1 MQDGGSS
8 GVRLADVLSA
18 LSVATDLGLGRPV
31 EHMHR
36 SAVVAIRLGRSLG
49 LDDGQAQVL
58 HDVALLTYSGCHVYG
73 NEAAEW
79 FGDDIGFREA
89 ATRVDLAG
97 MTATRLMLRWAGSDG
112 GPASRFAKAAQLMA
126 TGGRS
131 IAEQMANHC
140 AATGELARRLGLDDA
155 VRTGIEQSYTRWD
168 GKGVPAGIGGE
179 ALTMESR
186 IAHVAECAETI
197 HHLGGVDAA
206 VEAVAARR
214 GTDFDPTVVDA
225 FLADATAALAPLE
238 GDSIPELHEP
248 VPRPP
253 LTEAALD
260 AALEALG
267 DFCDLRCHFF
277 AGHARGTAALAERAA
292 SSMQLPEASVTL
304 LRRAALV
311 HDMGRAGVPGS
322 VWNRQGPLR
331 PADTERMRLHAYLV
345 ERMFARPAPL
355 HRIGVLAAAHHER
368 MDGSGYHRGLA
379 GAALTAPARILA
391 AADAYH
397 AMLQSRAHRPAFE
410 PSDAARELEEGAA
423 TGLFDPAAVEA
434 VLDAAG
440 HDAPVRRA
448 GGPAGLTARESETL
462 ALLAQGLTNKGI
474 AHRLGIT
481 PKTVG
486 NHIEHI
492 YTKLAVSSR
501 AAAAL
506 RAMELGLVDP
516 ASTSDPTPLDAAG
529 GRQSDRP
536 GEEAS
541 TTL

>member
-1 MQDGGSS
+1 MLDGGSS
-8 GVRLADVLSA
+8 GVRLAEVLSA

-97 MTATRLMLRWAGSDG
+97 MTATRLMLRWVGSDG
-112 GPASRFAKAAQLMA
+112 GPTRRLTQATKLMA

-131 IAEQMANHC
+131 IAQQMANHC

-155 VRTGIEQSYTRWD
+155 VRAGIEQSYTRWD
-168 GKGVPAGIGGE
+168 GKGVPGDLGGE
-179 ALTMESR
+179 VLTLESR
-186 IAHVAECAETI
+186 IAHVAECAETM
-197 HHLGGVDAA
+197 HHFGGIDTA

-214 GTDFDPTVVDA
+214 GTDFDPAVVDA
-225 FLADATAALAPLE
+225 FCSDAAAVLAPL
-238 GDSIPELHEP
+238 DSEITPELHEP
-248 VPRPP
+248 IPRPP
-253 LTEAALD
+253 LTEAELD

-267 DFCDLRCHFF
+267 DFCDLRCPFF

-292 SSMQLPEASVTL
+292 SSMQLPKASVTL

-322 VWNRQGPLR
+322 VWNRHGPLR

-368 MDGSGYHRGLA
+368 IDGSGYHRGLA
-379 GAALTAPARILA
+379 GAALTTPARILA

-397 AMLQSRAHRPAFE
+397 AMLQPRAHRPALE
-410 PSDAARELEEGAA
+410 PGDAARELKEGAPA
-423 TGLFDPAAVEA
+423 GLFDPAAVEA

-448 GGPAGLTARESETL
+448 GGPAGLTAREAEIL
-462 ALLAQGLTNKGI
+462 ALLAQGLPNKGI
-474 AHRLGIT
+474 AHQLGIA

-492 YTKLAVSSR
+492 YTKLAISSR

-506 RAMELGLVDP
+506 KAMELGLVDP
-516 ASTSDPTPLDAAG
+516 ASTPKPTTQQVPD
-529 GRQSDRP
+529 
-536 GEEAS
+536 
-541 TTL
+541 